1 MPSGKIVAALAAA
14 FGLLP
19 FAAAAAQSSHIVIGD
34 KDCAK
39 AEIVGDILD
48 QLYYEPVR
56 LPPPDI
62 STDGFYRASLKVE
75 RVVYGPLSK
84 GPLSVNFIA
93 HNYFDPENR
102 HIRFFLRQAGSG
114 EWWIVLRCA

>member
-1 MPSGKIVAALAAA
+1 MASGKIVAALAAA
-14 FGLLP
+14 MGLVP
-19 FAAAAAQSSHIVIGD
+19 FAAQSANIVIGD

-75 RVVYGPLSK
+75 RVVHGPLSK

-93 HNYFDPENR
+93 HNYFNPENR
-102 HIRFFLRQAGSG
+102 HIRFFLRQAKSG